1 MTGMKHQLKI
11 FTPAALLVL
20 LAFVVAYQFIKPAP
34 PDKVVMASG
43 SEQGAYHA
51 FVQSYARHLAAEGIE
66 LQIVNTAGS
75 VDNIERLRNGS
86 VDVALLQGGIPDE
99 GDGEEVH
106 SLGSLYYE
114 PLWLFARE
122 GLNLDRLSAL
132 ADVRVAVG
140 QEGSGTLALV
150 QRLLR
155 DNGLDANQDRF
166 VRIGDKDA
174 ADSLLAGEVDAAFF
188 VSSAQSPLVS
198 RLLRQPDIR
207 LASFERADAYAR
219 RYRFLTRLD
228 LPEGAVDLQR
238 NIPPRPV
245 RLLAPAA
252 NLVVNADIHPAV
264 IDLLLQAAEQ
274 AHADGDWFEE
284 RGQFPQADLLA
295 YPLAREAKRYYKY
308 GPPFLQ
314 RYLPF
319 WAASLIDRLKVML
332 LPLVL
337 MLLPLLKV
345 MPPIYTWRMRSRV
358 YRWYEELER
367 VDRQLVEDGGAD
379 HQALAAELDRIEND
393 VRAVHVPLS
402 FAHQL
407 YHLRQHI
414 ELVRRRL

>member
-1 MTGMKHQLKI
+1 MKHQLTI
-11 FTPAALLVL
+11 FTPAVLLVL
-20 LAFVVAYQFIKPAP
+20 LGFVVAYQFIKPAP
-34 PDKVVMASG
+34 PDKVLMASG
-43 SEQGAYHA
+43 GEEGAYHA
-51 FVQSYARHLAAEGIE
+51 FALAYAERLAAEGIE
-66 LQIVNTAGS
+66 LQIANTAGS
-75 VDNIERLRNGS
+75 VENIEHLRNGS
-86 VDVALLQGGIPDE
+86 VEVALVQGGIDDSGE
-99 GDGEEVH
+99 GEELR

-114 PLWLFARE
+114 PLWLFTRE
-122 GLNLDRLSAL
+122 GLNLDRLPKL
-132 ADVRVAVG
+132 AGLRVAIG

-150 QRLLR
+150 ERLLV
-155 DNGLDANQDRF
+155 DNGLDTGQAGF
-166 VRIGDKDA
+166 VRTGGKAAAQALLDGD
-174 ADSLLAGEVDAAFF
+174 VDAAFF
-188 VSSAQSPLVS
+188 VSSARSSLVS
-198 RLLRQPDIR
+198 RLLREPGVI

-219 RYRFLTRLD
+219 RYRFLTSLD
-228 LPEGAVDLQR
+228 LPEGAVDLQQ

-284 RGQFPQADLLA
+284 RGQFPQDALLA
-295 YPLAREAKRYYKY
+295 YPLAREAKRYYKF

-337 MLLPLLKV
+337 MLLPLFKV

-358 YRWYEELER
+358 YRWYEELET
-367 VDRQLVEDGGAD
+367 VDRK
-379 HQALAAELDRIEND
+379 LAEEPGVDLEAMARELDRIEDD

-414 ELVRRRL
+414 DLVRQRL